1 MTNTIVIQIQIL
13 MKTLMALAIYITI
26 IIIGIITVVHVKSM
40 SFDAGREECLFVCLT
55 LGYVM
60 DELIVMMG
68 K

>member
-1 MTNTIVIQIQIL
+1 MTNTIVIQIQML
-13 MKTLMALAIYITI
+13 MKIPMALAVYTTI

-40 SFDAGREECLFVCLT
+40 SFDAGREECLFVCLI

-60 DELIVMMG
+60 DESIVMTG